1 MEAEKVNSPQE
12 THPLE
17 DFMERPELEQL
28 LLTLQERAQHLE
40 QRQRQFFAGAIVLIA
55 AFFLAGWQSVQT
67 PQENLK
73 ARAISIVDSS
83 GVVRLTLGAP
93 VPNPVVEGKAE
104 KRRST
109 ATGIIFNDAA
119 GNERGG
125 VGMLDDGSMNLC
137 FDDAKTER
145 NCLFL
150 MPKFGN
156 GIAFNDTSGE
166 SRAILYLDT
175 NGAPHLLLR
184 DDKGNPLVSLP
195 EAPKGSGVK

>member
-1 MEAEKVNSPQE
+1 
-12 THPLE
+12 
-17 DFMERPELEQL
+17 MERPELEQL
-28 LLTLQERAQHLE
+28 VLTLQERADRLE
-40 QRQRQFFAGAIVLIA
+40 QKQRHFFTGAIVLIA
-55 AFFLAGWQSVQT
+55 AFFLAAWQSVQT
-67 PQENLK
+67 PPENLK
-73 ARAISIVDSS
+73 ARAVSIVDSS

-93 VPNPVVEGKAE
+93 VPNPVVGGKAE
-104 KRRST
+104 RRRT
-109 ATGIIFNDAA
+109 PATGIIFNDAA

-195 EAPKGSGVK
+195 EVPKGPGVK

>member
-1 MEAEKVNSPQE
+1 
-12 THPLE
+12 
-17 DFMERPELEQL
+17 MERQELDEQIGQ
-28 LLTLQERAQHLE
+28 TLQKRTELLER
-40 QRQRQFFAGAIVLIA
+40 RQRLFFLSVIVLLSV
-55 AFFLAGWQSVQT
+55 FLFAGWQGVQA

-73 ARAISIVDSS
+73 VRAVSIVDSS

-93 VPNPVVEGKAE
+93 VPNPVVQGKTKE
-104 KRRST
+104 RRVP

-125 VGMLDDGSMNLC
+125 IGILDDGSMNLC

-145 NCLFL
+145 NCPFL

-156 GIAFNDTSGE
+156 GIAFNDANGE

-184 DDKGNPLVSLP
+184 DDQGHALVTLP
-195 EAPKGSGVK
+195 EAPKGSGTK

>member
-1 MEAEKVNSPQE
+1 
-12 THPLE
+12 
-17 DFMERPELEQL
+17 MERMELEVLVQSLQKRAERLERRQGYL
-28 LLTLQERAQHLE
+28 LSGILVLVAV
-40 QRQRQFFAGAIVLIA
+40 FA
-55 AFFLAGWQSVQT
+55 LAGWQTVQP
-67 PQENLK
+67 PQENVK
-73 ARAISIVDSS
+73 AHAVSIVDSN
-83 GVVRLTLGAP
+83 GVVRLVLGAP
-93 VPNPVVEGKAE
+93 VPNPVVNGKTQQ
-104 KRRST
+104 RRGS

-145 NCLFL
+145 NCLFF

-156 GIAFNDTSGE
+156 GIALNDSNGD

-184 DDKGNPLVSLP
+184 DDKGQAIVSLP
-195 EAPKGSGVK
+195 ETPKQPGAK